1 MIIFPAIDIIGGKV
15 VRLTKGDYNQ
25 QKTYSDSPK
34 LVAKSF
40 NDIGATHLH
49 VVDLD
54 GAKQGDATNYS
65 IISDIV
71 KSTNMFVEVGGG
83 IRDLKRIE
91 NYANVGVK
99 RVIIGTAA
107 VKNPDFVKE
116 AVREFGKLVSV
127 GVDTHDGFVATDGWI
142 ERSNL
147 SGYEF
152 CEKMRDFG
160 VTNVIYTDISKDGAL
175 SGTNLDIYQ
184 KLSTIKDLT
193 ITASGGVT
201 FIDEIK
207 KLKEMDI
214 YGAIVGKAIYEGKL
228 DLQTVLSVAGG
239 NI

>member
-25 QKTYSDSPK
+25 QKTYSDSPT

-40 NDIGATHLH
+40 NDLGATHLH

-54 GAKQGDATNYS
+54 GAKLGDTTNYS

-142 ERSNL
+142 EKSNL

-152 CEKMRDFG
+152 CEKVRDFG

>member
-25 QKTYSDSPK
+25 QKTYSDSPT

-40 NDIGATHLH
+40 NDLGATHLH

-54 GAKQGDATNYS
+54 GAKLGDTTNYS

-142 ERSNL
+142 EKSNL

-184 KLSTIKDLT
+184 NSCQCQPY
-193 ITASGGVT
+193 
-201 FIDEIK
+201 
-207 KLKEMDI
+207 LKENRLP
-214 YGAIVGKAIYEGKL
+214 KL
-228 DLQTVLSVAGG
+228 
-239 NI
+239 